1 MLKSNR
7 ELNNLTAKQLARY
20 IANYG
25 KTVNTRL
32 TELEKNGYAESSV
45 AFRYITEKDPHRGEF
60 VTKSKS
66 GYTKISLKTKGLTRN
81 KLLSKATTIQGFLNA
96 KTSTIT
102 GTKKAYNKAL
112 NTFNEKNS
120 TKLSAAE
127 YKDLV
132 THDKW
137 KDASKKFGSDQIL
150 DIVTEYS
157 FDKAMKILDKLDKFR
172 TIRQMNKYAE
182 KIAKKEKFESDNM
195 NEKFES
201 DNVNENPFE

>member
-7 ELNNLTAKQLARY
+7 ELNNLTTKQLAGY

-25 KTVNTRL
+25 KTINTRL
-32 TELEKNGYAESSV
+32 TELERKGYAETSV
-45 AFRYITEKDPHRGEF
+45 AFRYITEKDPHRGDF

-81 KLLSKATTIQGFLNA
+81 QLLAKATTIQGFLNA
-96 KTSTIT
+96 KTSTIS

-112 NTFNEKNS
+112 DTFNERKN
-120 TKLSAAE
+120 TRLSQAE

-150 DIVTEYS
+150 AIVRKYS
-157 FDKAMKILDKLDKFR
+157 VDKAMEILDNLDDFR
-172 TIRQMNKYAE
+172 TIRQMNKFAE
-182 KIAKKEKFESDNM
+182 TITKKEKFESDY
-195 NEKFES
+195 
-201 DNVNENPFE
+201 VNENPFE

>member
-7 ELNNLTAKQLARY
+7 ELNNLTAKQLAGY

-25 KTVNTRL
+25 KTINTRL
-32 TELEKNGYAESSV
+32 TELERKGYAESSV
-45 AFRYITEKDPHRGEF
+45 AFRYITEKDPHHGEF

-81 KLLSKATTIQGFLNA
+81 QLLAKATTIQGFLNA
-96 KTSTIT
+96 KTSTIS
-102 GTKKAYNKAL
+102 GMKKAYNKAL
-112 NTFNEKNS
+112 DTFNERKN
-120 TKLSAAE
+120 TRLSQAE

-150 DIVTEYS
+150 AVVRKYS
-157 FDKAMKILDKLDKFR
+157 VDKAMEILDKIDDFR
-172 TIRQMNKYAE
+172 TVRQMNKFAE
-182 KIAKKEKFESDNM
+182 TIEKKRKYESDY
-195 NEKFES
+195 
-201 DNVNENPFE
+201 VNENPFE

>member
-7 ELNNLTAKQLARY
+7 ELNKLTAKQLSGY

-32 TELEKNGYAESSV
+32 SAVEKKGYAESSV
-45 AFRYITEKDPHRGEF
+45 AFRYITEKDPHREEF

-66 GYTKISLKTKGLTRN
+66 GYTKISLKTKGLSRN
-81 KLLSKATTIQGFLNA
+81 QLLAKATTIQGFLNA
-96 KTSTIT
+96 KTSTIS
-102 GTKKAYNKAL
+102 GTKKAYDKSL
-112 NTFNEKNS
+112 KTFNEKKN

-150 DIVTEYS
+150 DIVQTYS
-157 FDKAMKILDKLDKFR
+157 VDKAMKILDNLDDFR
-172 TIRQMNKYAE
+172 TVRQMNKFAE
-182 KIAKKEKFESDNM
+182 TIAKTDKFESDYM
-195 NEKFES
+195 
-201 DNVNENPFE
+201 NENPFE

>member
-7 ELNNLTAKQLARY
+7 ELNKLTAKQLAGY

-32 TELEKNGYAESSV
+32 AELEKKGYAESSI
-45 AFRYITEKDPHRGEF
+45 AFRYITEKDPHRGEY

-66 GYTKISLKTKGLTRN
+66 GYTKISLKTRGLTRN
-81 KLLSKATTIQGFLNA
+81 QLLAKATTIQGLLNA
-96 KTSTIT
+96 KTSTIS
-102 GTKKAYNKAL
+102 GTKKAYNKAF
-112 NTFNEKNS
+112 NTFNERKN

-150 DIVTEYS
+150 AIVRKYS
-157 FDKAMKILDKLDKFR
+157 VDKAMEILDNLDDFR
-172 TIRQMNKYAE
+172 TVRQMNNFAAT
-182 KIAKKEKFESDNM
+182 IAKTEKFESDYV
-195 NEKFES
+195 
-201 DNVNENPFE
+201 DENPFE

>member
-7 ELNNLTAKQLARY
+7 ELNNLTAKQLAGY

-32 TELEKNGYAESSV
+32 TALEKKGYAESSV

-66 GYTKISLKTKGLTRN
+66 GYTKISLKTKELSRN
-81 KLLSKATTIQGFLNA
+81 QLLAKATTIQSFLNA
-96 KTSTIT
+96 KTSTIS
-102 GTKKAYNKAL
+102 GTKKAYDKSL
-112 NTFNEKNS
+112 KTFNERNN
-120 TKLSAAE
+120 TKLSHAE
-127 YKDLV
+127 YKNIV

-150 DIVTEYS
+150 AIVRTYS
-157 FDKAMKILDKLDKFR
+157 IGKAMKILDNLDSFR
-172 TIRQMNKYAE
+172 TVRQMNNFAAT
-182 KIAKKEKFESDNM
+182 IAKTEKFESDYM
-195 NEKFES
+195 
-201 DNVNENPFE
+201 NENPFE

>member
-7 ELNNLTAKQLARY
+7 ELNKLTAKQLAGY

-32 TELEKNGYAESSV
+32 SALEKKGYAESSV
-45 AFRYITEKDPHRGEF
+45 AFRYITEKDPHRGEY

-66 GYTKISLKTKGLTRN
+66 GYTKISLKTKGLSRN
-81 KLLSKATTIQGFLNA
+81 QLLAKATTIQGFLNA
-96 KTSTIT
+96 KTSTIS
-102 GTKKAYNKAL
+102 GTKKAYDKSL
-112 NTFNEKNS
+112 NTFNERKN
-120 TKLSAAE
+120 TNLSQEE

-150 DIVTEYS
+150 AIVRKYS
-157 FDKAMKILDKLDKFR
+157 VDKAMEILDNIDSFR
-172 TIRQMNKYAE
+172 TVRQMNNFAAT
-182 KIAKKEKFESDNM
+182 IAKTEKFESDYM
-195 NEKFES
+195 
-201 DNVNENPFE
+201 NENPFV

>member
-1 MLKSNR
+1 MLRSNS
-7 ELNNLTAKQLARY
+7 ELNKLTAKQLAAY

-32 TELEKNGYAESSV
+32 SSLEQKGYAEGSV

-66 GYTKISLKTKGLTRN
+66 GYTKISLKTKGLSRN
-81 KLLSKATTIQGFLNA
+81 QLLAKATTIQGFLNA
-96 KTSTIT
+96 KTSTIS
-102 GTKKAYNKAL
+102 GTKKAYDKSL
-112 NTFNEKNS
+112 NTFNERKN
-120 TKLSAAE
+120 TNLSQEE
-127 YKDLV
+127 YKNIV

-150 DIVTEYS
+150 AIVRKYS
-157 FDKAMKILDKLDKFR
+157 VDKAMKILDNLDNFR
-172 TIRQMNKYAE
+172 TVRQMNNFAE
-182 KIAKKEKFESDNM
+182 TITK

-201 DNVNENPFE
+201 DYMNENPFK

>member
-7 ELNNLTAKQLARY
+7 ELNKLTAKQLAGY

-32 TELEKNGYAESSV
+32 SALEKKGYAESSV

-66 GYTKISLKTKGLTRN
+66 GYTKISLKTRGLTRN
-81 KLLSKATTIQGFLNA
+81 QLLAKATTIQGFLNA
-96 KTSTIT
+96 KTSTIS
-102 GTKKAYNKAL
+102 GTKKVYDKSL
-112 NTFNEKNS
+112 NTFNERNNA
-120 TKLSAAE
+120 KLSAAE

-150 DIVTEYS
+150 AIVRKYS
-157 FDKAMKILDKLDKFR
+157 FDKAMEILDNLDSFR
-172 TIRQMNKYAE
+172 TVRQMNNFAAT
-182 KIAKKEKFESDNM
+182 IAKTEKFESDYM
-195 NEKFES
+195 
-201 DNVNENPFE
+201 NENPFE

>member
-7 ELNNLTAKQLARY
+7 ELNKLTAKQLAGY

-32 TELEKNGYAESSV
+32 SELEKKGYAESSV
-45 AFRYITEKDPHRGEF
+45 AFRYITEKDPHRGEY

-66 GYTKISLKTKGLTRN
+66 GYTKISLKTRGLTRN
-81 KLLSKATTIQGFLNA
+81 QLLAKATTIQGFLNS
-96 KTSTIT
+96 KTSTIS
-102 GTKKAYNKAL
+102 GIKKAYDKSL
-112 NTFNEKNS
+112 NTFNERKNTNIS
-120 TKLSAAE
+120 QEE

-150 DIVTEYS
+150 AIVRKYS
-157 FDKAMKILDKLDKFR
+157 VDKAMEILDNLDSFR
-172 TIRQMNKYAE
+172 TVRQMNNFAAT
-182 KIAKKEKFESDNM
+182 IAKTEKFESDYM
-195 NEKFES
+195 
-201 DNVNENPFE
+201 NENPFE

>member
-7 ELNNLTAKQLARY
+7 ELNNLTAKQLAGY

-25 KTVNTRL
+25 KTINTRL
-32 TELEKNGYAESSV
+32 TELERKGYAESSV

-81 KLLSKATTIQGFLNA
+81 QLLAKATTIQGFLNA
-96 KTSTIT
+96 KTSTIS
-102 GTKKAYNKAL
+102 GTKKSYNKAL
-112 NTFNEKNS
+112 DTFNERKNTS
-120 TKLSAAE
+120 LSQAE

-137 KDASKKFGSDQIL
+137 KDVSKKFGSDQIL
-150 DIVTEYS
+150 SIVRKYS
-157 FDKAMKILDKLDKFR
+157 VDKAMEILDNLDDFR
-172 TIRQMNKYAE
+172 TVRQMNKFAE
-182 KIAKKEKFESDNM
+182 TITKKEKFESDY
-195 NEKFES
+195 
-201 DNVNENPFE
+201 VNENPFE

>member
-7 ELNNLTAKQLARY
+7 ELNKLTAKQLAGY

-32 TELEKNGYAESSV
+32 SALEKKGYAESSV

-66 GYTKISLKTKGLTRN
+66 GYTKISLKTKGLSRN
-81 KLLSKATTIQGFLNA
+81 QLLAKATTIQGFLNS
-96 KTSTIT
+96 KTSTIS
-102 GTKKAYNKAL
+102 GTKKAYDKSL
-112 NTFNEKNS
+112 NTFNERKN

-127 YKDLV
+127 YKDIV

-150 DIVTEYS
+150 AIVRKYS
-157 FDKAMKILDKLDKFR
+157 VDKAMEILDNLDSFR
-172 TIRQMNKYAE
+172 TVRQMNNFAAT
-182 KIAKKEKFESDNM
+182 IAKTEKFESDYM
-195 NEKFES
+195 
-201 DNVNENPFE
+201 NENPFE

>member
-7 ELNNLTAKQLARY
+7 ELNNLTAKQLAGY

-25 KTVNTRL
+25 KTINTRL
-32 TELEKNGYAESSV
+32 TELERKGYAESSV
-45 AFRYITEKDPHRGEF
+45 AFRYITEKDPHHGEF

-66 GYTKISLKTKGLTRN
+66 GYTKISLKTRGLTRN
-81 KLLSKATTIQGFLNA
+81 QLLAKATTIQGFLNA
-96 KTSTIT
+96 KTSTIS

-112 NTFNEKNS
+112 NTFNERKN

-137 KDASKKFGSDQIL
+137 EDASKKFGSDQIL
-150 DIVTEYS
+150 AIVRKYS
-157 FDKAMKILDKLDKFR
+157 VDKAMEILDNLDGFR
-172 TIRQMNKYAE
+172 TVRQMNNFAE
-182 KIAKKEKFESDNM
+182 TIAKTEKFESDYM
-195 NEKFES
+195 
-201 DNVNENPFE
+201 NENPFE

>member
-7 ELNNLTAKQLARY
+7 ELNKLTSKQLSEY

-32 TELEKNGYAESSV
+32 STLERKGYAESSV

-66 GYTKISLKTKGLTRN
+66 GYTKISLKTRGLTRN
-81 KLLSKATTIQGFLNA
+81 QLLAKATTIQGFLNA
-96 KTSTIT
+96 KTSTIS
-102 GTKKAYNKAL
+102 GIKKAYDKSL
-112 NTFNEKNS
+112 NTFNERNNA
-120 TKLSAAE
+120 KLSAAE

-150 DIVTEYS
+150 AIVRKYS
-157 FDKAMKILDKLDKFR
+157 VDKSMEILDNLDSFR
-172 TIRQMNKYAE
+172 TVRQMNNFAATISKT
-182 KIAKKEKFESDNM
+182 EKFESDYV
-195 NEKFES
+195 
-201 DNVNENPFE
+201 DENPFE

>member
-7 ELNNLTAKQLARY
+7 ELNKLTAKQLAGY

-32 TELEKNGYAESSV
+32 SALEKKGYAESSV
-45 AFRYITEKDPHRGEF
+45 AFRYITEKDPHRGEY

-66 GYTKISLKTKGLTRN
+66 GYTKISLKTKGLSRN
-81 KLLSKATTIQGFLNA
+81 QLLAKATTIQGFLNA
-96 KTSTIT
+96 KTSTIS
-102 GTKKAYNKAL
+102 GTKKAYDKSL
-112 NTFNEKNS
+112 NTFNERKNTNFS
-120 TKLSAAE
+120 QEE

-150 DIVTEYS
+150 AIVRKYS
-157 FDKAMKILDKLDKFR
+157 VDKAMEILDNIDSFR
-172 TIRQMNKYAE
+172 TVRQMNNFAAT
-182 KIAKKEKFESDNM
+182 IAKTEKFESDYM
-195 NEKFES
+195 
-201 DNVNENPFE
+201 NENPFE

>member
-1 MLKSNR
+1 MLRSNR
-7 ELNNLTAKQLARY
+7 ELNNLTAKQLAGY

-32 TELEKNGYAESSV
+32 TELEKKGYSESSV
-45 AFRYITEKDPHRGEF
+45 AFRYITEKDPHRGEY

-81 KLLSKATTIQGFLNA
+81 QLLAKATTIQGFLNS

-102 GTKKAYNKAL
+102 GTKKAYNKAME
-112 NTFNEKNS
+112 TFNERKN
-120 TKLSAAE
+120 TNLSQKE

-150 DIVTEYS
+150 AIVRKYS
-157 FDKAMKILDKLDKFR
+157 FEKAMEILNNLDDFR
-172 TIRQMNKYAE
+172 TIRQMNKFAE
-182 KIAKKEKFESDNM
+182 TIPQKGKFESDYV
-195 NEKFES
+195 
-201 DNVNENPFE
+201 DENPFE

>member
-7 ELNNLTAKQLARY
+7 ELNKLTTKQLAAY

-25 KTVNTRL
+25 KTINSRL
-32 TELEKNGYAESSV
+32 TELERKGYAESSV

-66 GYTKISLKTKGLTRN
+66 GYTKISLKTRGLTRN
-81 KLLSKATTIQGFLNA
+81 QLLAKATTIQGFLNS
-96 KTSTIT
+96 KTSTIS
-102 GTKKAYNKAL
+102 GTKKAYDKSL
-112 NTFNEKNS
+112 KTFNERKN
-120 TKLSAAE
+120 TNLSASE

-137 KDASKKFGSDQIL
+137 KDVSKKFGSDQIL
-150 DIVTEYS
+150 AIVRKYG
-157 FDKAMKILDKLDKFR
+157 FDKAMEILDNLDYFR
-172 TIRQMNKYAE
+172 TVRQMNKFAE
-182 KIAKKEKFESDNM
+182 TFTK

-201 DNVNENPFE
+201 DYMNENPFE

>member
-7 ELNNLTAKQLARY
+7 ELNKLTAKQLAGY

-32 TELEKNGYAESSV
+32 SALEKKGYAESSV

-66 GYTKISLKTKGLTRN
+66 GYTKISLKTKGLSRN
-81 KLLSKATTIQGFLNA
+81 QLLAKATTIQGFLNA
-96 KTSTIT
+96 KTSTIS
-102 GTKKAYNKAL
+102 GTKKVYDKSL
-112 NTFNEKNS
+112 NTFNERRNIN
-120 TKLSAAE
+120 LSREE
-127 YKDLV
+127 YKNLV

-150 DIVTEYS
+150 AIVRKYS
-157 FDKAMKILDKLDKFR
+157 FNKAMEILDNLDDFR
-172 TIRQMNKYAE
+172 TVRQMNNFAAT
-182 KIAKKEKFESDNM
+182 IAKTEKFESDYM
-195 NEKFES
+195 
-201 DNVNENPFE
+201 NENPFE

>member
-7 ELNNLTAKQLARY
+7 ELNNLTAKQLAGY

-32 TELEKNGYAESSV
+32 TALERKGYAESSV
-45 AFRYITEKDPHRGEF
+45 AFRYITEKDPHRGDY

-81 KLLSKATTIQGFLNA
+81 QLLAKATTIQGFLNA
-96 KTSTIT
+96 NTSTIT
-102 GTKKAYNKAL
+102 GTNKAYDKSL
-112 NTFNEKNS
+112 NTFNQRKN
-120 TKLSAAE
+120 TRLSQAE

-150 DIVTEYS
+150 TIVRKYS
-157 FDKAMKILDKLDKFR
+157 VDKAMEILDNLDDFR
-172 TIRQMNKYAE
+172 TIKQMNRSAAT
-182 KIAKKEKFESDNM
+182 IANQGKFESDYL
-195 NEKFES
+195 
-201 DNVNENPFE
+201 DENPFK

>member
-7 ELNNLTAKQLARY
+7 ELNNLTAKQLAGY

-32 TELEKNGYAESSV
+32 SLLERKGYAESSL
-45 AFRYITEKDPHRGEF
+45 AFRYITEKDPHRWDY

-66 GYTKISLKTKGLTRN
+66 GYTKISLKTKGLSRN
-81 KLLSKATTIQGFLNA
+81 QLLAKATTIQGFLNA
-96 KTSTIT
+96 KTSTMSGI
-102 GTKKAYNKAL
+102 KKAYDKSL
-112 NTFNEKNS
+112 NTFNERKN

-127 YKDLV
+127 YKNIV

-150 DIVTEYS
+150 AIVRKYS
-157 FDKAMKILDKLDKFR
+157 VDKAMEILDNLDSFR
-172 TIRQMNKYAE
+172 TVRQMNNFAAT
-182 KIAKKEKFESDNM
+182 IAKTEKFESDYM
-195 NEKFES
+195 
-201 DNVNENPFE
+201 NENPFE